1 MDNLS
6 NTCNR
11 GKVKTRKSKYQVSNY
26 EEMNNREE
34 LFLNRLPITRKAE
47 KNLCTV
53 KSNTSHVNSQSTQ
66 ALAQSAL
73 MVQNTQLYRKIE
85 YFF

>member
-1 MDNLS
+1 M
-6 NTCNR
+6 
-11 GKVKTRKSKYQVSNY
+11 KTRKSKYQVSNY

-34 LFLNRLPITRKAE
+34 LFFNRLPITRKAE

-53 KSNTSHVNSQSTQ
+53 KSNTSYVNSQSTQ